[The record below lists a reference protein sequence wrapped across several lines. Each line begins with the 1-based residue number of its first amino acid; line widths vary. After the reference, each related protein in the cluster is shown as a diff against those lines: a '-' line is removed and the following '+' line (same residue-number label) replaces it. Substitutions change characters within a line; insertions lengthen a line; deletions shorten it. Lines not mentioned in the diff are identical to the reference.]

1 MRKAVQEQ
9 YKAITGHEPD
19 FCFSGWAGELT
30 EGERAV
36 VENRPPAA
44 PSPTLREKQLRELAE
59 KWRHDFSSPCCSLE
73 YGHYPKEC
81 KRCQVEELLGLPLS
95 LPKGLG
101 TSEASVLATLA
112 QGDGK

>member
-44 PSPTLREKQLRELAE
+44 PSPTLREKLEELA
-59 KWRHDFSSPCCSLE
+59 KNLKLRARNRQHIGDSDYRAGLD
-73 YGHYPKEC
+73 
-81 KRCQVEELLGLPLS
+81 QAADELLTT
-95 LPKGLG
+95 LG
-101 TSEASVLATLA
+101 
-112 QGDGK
+112 GKS

>member
-1 MRKAVQEQ
+1 VSYTDLQLRQMAEVMSNAHWE
-9 YKAITGHEPD
+9 
-19 FCFSGWAGELT
+19 
-30 EGERAV
+30 
-36 VENRPPAA
+36 ENYARLKKLLAA